1 MDKSTESGIYKVF
14 PDKISCFKVFCEM
27 EKHGGGWTIFQRRMN
42 GEITFYREWNAYKQ
56 GFGDQSREF
65 WLGNDHLHLLTSQ
78 GHYRLRIDM
87 EDFENNQKYALYDN
101 FSIGSESS
109 GYILSVSG
117 YFGDAGDSMAFQNGQ
132 KFSTKDKENDKW
144 DGECAVVFKGAWW
157 YNDCHFSNLNGLYLK
172 GNHDSFAD
180 GVNWKT
186 WKGYQYS
193 LKGTTMMIRK
203 V

>member
-1 MDKSTESGIYKVF
+1 
-14 PDKISCFKVFCEM
+14 
-27 EKHGGGWTIFQRRMN
+27 
-42 GEITFYREWNAYKQ
+42 
-56 GFGDQSREF
+56 
-65 WLGNDHLHLLTSQ
+65 
-78 GHYRLRIDM
+78 
-87 EDFENNQKYALYDN
+87 
-101 FSIGSESS
+101 
-109 GYILSVSG
+109 
-117 YFGDAGDSMAFQNGQ
+117 MAFQNGQ